1 MALPAKIVPDV
12 TLVSPS
18 SKKLVEHGQRCQTS
32 DNAWLLKGSFW
43 RRKFLGCGQV
53 LRAIATFW
61 QWGAKFA
68 RCMLPSLLQPGVIL
82 RSFPLMPLSQF
93 GPKSLGRAGGFG
105 TMPNPSTTLPLM
117 QLIQLLMPLLL
128 KNGKTSCASW
138 AEDILS
144 ATKGTEHH
152 RPEPSWCT
160 IAFPKLSCTLT
171 ASSWPVPKASL
182 WCGMN
187 LAFSS
192 KCFSFNSTLSIYY
205 YRARHP

>member
-43 RRKFLGCGQV
+43 RRKFPW
-53 LRAIATFW
+53 LRAGFAGNSNILTVGCKICALHA
-61 QWGAKFA
+61 AKFTA
-68 RCMLPSLLQPGVIL
+68 AGSDTSQLSH
-82 RSFPLMPLSQF
+82 MPLSQF

-128 KNGKTSCASW
+128 KNGKTSCAS
-138 AEDILS
+138 
-144 ATKGTEHH
+144 
-152 RPEPSWCT
+152 
-160 IAFPKLSCTLT
+160 
-171 ASSWPVPKASL
+171 
-182 WCGMN
+182 
-187 LAFSS
+187 
-192 KCFSFNSTLSIYY
+192 
-205 YRARHP
+205 